1 MVRCISVMI
10 LASLLAACDP
20 PGSGSGGAT
29 PTPSAAPTP
38 PVPPATASA
47 TASASARIGGARKVT
62 EETDDYLF
70 EYAYP
75 AAAGNIDALGD
86 LLDARL
92 EKTRSELARDSAKAR
107 DDAREDGFPYNKHSF
122 QGTWMLVAA
131 IPGYVSLSQEFATY
145 TGGAHGNYGVE
156 SLIWDIKANRALN
169 GIDLF
174 TSPAALEQ
182 ALGKR
187 YCEGLDR
194 ERRKKGI
201 HLPEEGGVFPKCPKI
216 GELTV
221 LVGSS
226 NKQHF
231 NRLTLYA
238 GPYVAGAYAE
248 GDYQVNLNV
257 DGKVLAAVKPE
268 YRDSFRTR
276 N

>member
-1 MVRCISVMI
+1 MVRCVSVMI

-20 PGSGSGGAT
+20 PGSGSGEAT
-29 PTPSAAPTP
+29 PTPSEAPTP
-38 PVPPATASA
+38 PVPPAKASA
-47 TASASARIGGARKVT
+47 VASDRIGGARKVT

-92 EKTRSELARDSAKAR
+92 EQTRTELAADSAKAR

-122 QGTWMLVAA
+122 QGTWALVAA
-131 IPGYVSLSQEFATY
+131 IPGFVSLSQEFATY

-156 SLIWDIKANRALN
+156 SLVWDSKGNRALN

-182 ALGKR
+182 ALGQR
-187 YCEGLDR
+187 YCDGLDR

-201 HLPEEGGVFPKCPKI
+201 KLPEAGGVFPKCPKI
-216 GELTV
+216 GDLTV

-226 NKQHF
+226 NNRHF

-248 GDYQVNLNV
+248 GAYRVNLNV
-257 DGKVLAAVKPE
+257 DRAVLAAVKPE

-276 N
+276 T

>member
-1 MVRCISVMI
+1 MVRFVSVMI

-20 PGSGSGGAT
+20 PGSGSGTAT

-38 PVPPATASA
+38 PVPPATES
-47 TASASARIGGARKVT
+47 ASASASQRVGGARKVT

-75 AAAGNIDALGD
+75 AAAGNIDPLGD

-92 EKTRSELARDSAKAR
+92 EKTRAELAADSAKAR

-122 QGTWMLVAA
+122 QGTWSLVAA
-131 IPGYVSLSQEFATY
+131 IPGFVSLSQKFATY

-156 SLIWDIKANRALN
+156 SLVWDTKAGRALN

-174 TSPAALEQ
+174 TSPAALET

-187 YCEGLDR
+187 FCDGLDR
-194 ERRKKGI
+194 ERRKKGMQ
-201 HLPEEGGVFPKCPKI
+201 LPEEGGVFPKCPKI

-238 GPYVAGAYAE
+238 GPYVAGSYAE

-257 DGKVLAAVKPE
+257 DRAVLAAVKPE
-268 YRDSFRTR
+268 YRESFRTR